1 MKSERTEKLA
11 KWSKTVIPAAMAAA
25 AFLTT
30 GDPTAGTVLA
40 GAVAGIGGNLLSNQV
55 EAGLEKVED
64 LFTSSPDG
72 LLNHNIQ
79 RALAQAFDNA
89 VAALETAYFK
99 TNAAQNLAPEK
110 KDAIANLLQKLRE
123 CPEQY
128 FLAASEEQIADWL
141 YGDNR
146 AALADLL
153 RRIDARRIFNMDHE
167 VYGDDFRRFFENH
180 LIKQVQ
186 FWFFEY
192 LKVDQP
198 ENTKAWRAFQRLML
212 EIVQLNQHALYGE
225 TQAVKAQ
232 LAQIQT
238 TLDNL
243 RDSPRQN
250 DEPFADGLNA
260 VLEQL
265 RGELQIIG
273 ADVREVKQEV
283 KDFRAEA
290 QLNFQDVQGQLR
302 RIVGLLQYGGF
313 VTEGVEPISVEAKN
327 RFIPLINRHIE
338 LFAGRER
345 ELEQIEEFLTT
356 RAKGYIFITAPSGY
370 GKTALLA
377 NLVNRQKDRY
387 CYHFLSQLDKTE
399 EETLLLRNLGAQICR
414 YYGIGGELPREPE
427 KLRALYSSLLDMAV
441 AQPGKPLIVVLD
453 GVDEAAYISDLHIPR
468 KLPEGTFII
477 FSARQTGRAY
487 LEELGLP
494 ADQVCAIELTGLDAP
509 GIRGLLQCAGDRA
522 AAFASDEQRVGALLA
537 ISGGDPFYLHF
548 LGQDI
553 KSGAVTSDNV
563 AQMPTRLNEY
573 LDRQFEQLRRSLTPA
588 AAAAQKD
595 LLGFLLVAKDKLT
608 QADVMALTQIDE
620 WDFDDVVNP
629 LRRFLIQTETAYTLC
644 HPRFADYFRAKL
656 RQTVTHYA
664 VQLRV
669 YCADWQTHRSPYALA
684 YLPEH
689 LREAKEYAALFA
701 LANDLAFRQAQIQ
714 AFPDDPHAPLRTI
727 QTALQGAADE
737 DNPVKM
743 AELLLAHDR
752 QVIEITQENPL
763 EALRNVNLKRAWELA
778 DLYDIE
784 PCIQWY
790 LLLTWELQDTKRLEE
805 ARETLNRLRQKAL
818 PSLVDHSSG
827 SKTGK
832 NVAYLLVQ
840 IDTVDKEVITELS
853 QRLIG
858 IGDDDSYKSMCFAL
872 IEQQRFSEAITYAQQ
887 IKNECIESKVL
898 GEIALA
904 QALRGEQGAART
916 TFATAL
922 SVAKKIEGYRQAYWL
937 REIVIAQWQAGE
949 HETTQATLS
958 IGLIAAQQDK
968 NEKLRDLILTE
979 IAATQAYLGNFDS
992 ALMITQQIQS
1002 ESNKATAISEI
1013 ATAQAYLMDIDTAL
1027 GTAQQIGEKWL
1038 YTYDGWKVL
1047 INIAFI
1053 YAQHKEF
1060 VLALTTAQRIK
1071 WKLGYV
1077 KVLRKITDV
1086 LMNTEKHNAARK
1098 AFNIALMT
1106 AQQEASVNN
1115 NNDVDLLIEI
1125 AMGLS
1130 QLEEYTSA
1138 RTTFAKAL
1146 AIQQKT
1152 VKKETF
1158 IKTLITLASAQANAG
1173 YFDAALTTTQAIKT
1187 RSESETNYWRNEA
1200 FIAIATAQKQV
1211 GHFSG
1216 ALATA
1221 QQITDQKQQLEI
1233 FQAIVIA
1240 QIETNEFAAALITID
1255 QVWQLKGREWGERV
1269 GDLLVKVGVAQA
1281 QFGDL
1286 SGALKTSDR
1295 IYDSSK
1301 RQKVLHAIVLAQ
1313 IATNDLAAAMI
1324 TAGNTCSQEAIALA
1338 QAYAGD
1344 FEGAMATAT
1353 RIYWEPDHAETLGMI
1368 ALAQAQAGKQEAA
1381 QATFAIALS
1390 MAQQLAPNECYR
1402 DYVRAKALRSIAVAQ
1417 AQAGEREAAHETFS
1431 LALHTAR
1438 QIQEVD
1444 ACARELMET
1453 GLAQCQVGEYKK
1465 ARKIFAE
1472 TTKIVEKME
1481 TDWRQAELL

>member
-494 ADQVCAIELTGLDAP
+494 PDQACAIELAGLDAS
-509 GIRGLLQCAGDRA
+509 GICGLLQRAGDRA

-595 LLGFLLVAKDKLT
+595 LLSFLLVAKDKLA
-608 QADVMALTQIDE
+608 QADVMALAQIDE

-656 RQTVTHYA
+656 RQTVTRYA
-664 VQLRV
+664 EQLRV
-669 YCADWQTHRSPYALA
+669 YCADWQTHRSPYALR
-684 YLPEH
+684 YYPDH
-689 LREAKEYAALFA
+689 LLDAGQHDDLFA
-701 LANDLAFRQAQIQ
+701 LARNAAFRQAQMQ
-714 AFPDDPHAPLRTI
+714 AFPDKPDLPLRT
-727 QTALQGAADE
+727 QQAALQAAS
-737 DNPVKM
+737 P
-743 AELLLAHDR
+743 
-752 QVIEITQENPL
+752 P
-763 EALRNVNLKRAWELA
+763 
-778 DLYDIE
+778 
-784 PCIQWY
+784 
-790 LLLTWELQDTKRLEE
+790 
-805 ARETLNRLRQKAL
+805 
-818 PSLVDHSSG
+818 
-827 SKTGK
+827 
-832 NVAYLLVQ
+832 
-840 IDTVDKEVITELS
+840 
-853 QRLIG
+853 
-858 IGDDDSYKSMCFAL
+858 
-872 IEQQRFSEAITYAQQ
+872 
-887 IKNECIESKVL
+887 
-898 GEIALA
+898 
-904 QALRGEQGAART
+904 
-916 TFATAL
+916 
-922 SVAKKIEGYRQAYWL
+922 
-937 REIVIAQWQAGE
+937 
-949 HETTQATLS
+949 
-958 IGLIAAQQDK
+958 
-968 NEKLRDLILTE
+968 
-979 IAATQAYLGNFDS
+979 
-992 ALMITQQIQS
+992 
-1002 ESNKATAISEI
+1002 
-1013 ATAQAYLMDIDTAL
+1013 
-1027 GTAQQIGEKWL
+1027 
-1038 YTYDGWKVL
+1038 
-1047 INIAFI
+1047 
-1053 YAQHKEF
+1053 
-1060 VLALTTAQRIK
+1060 
-1071 WKLGYV
+1071 
-1077 KVLRKITDV
+1077 
-1086 LMNTEKHNAARK
+1086 
-1098 AFNIALMT
+1098 
-1106 AQQEASVNN
+1106 
-1115 NNDVDLLIEI
+1115 
-1125 AMGLS
+1125 
-1130 QLEEYTSA
+1130 
-1138 RTTFAKAL
+1138 
-1146 AIQQKT
+1146 
-1152 VKKETF
+1152 
-1158 IKTLITLASAQANAG
+1158 
-1173 YFDAALTTTQAIKT
+1173 
-1187 RSESETNYWRNEA
+1187 
-1200 FIAIATAQKQV
+1200 
-1211 GHFSG
+1211 
-1216 ALATA
+1216 
-1221 QQITDQKQQLEI
+1221 
-1233 FQAIVIA
+1233 
-1240 QIETNEFAAALITID
+1240 
-1255 QVWQLKGREWGERV
+1255 
-1269 GDLLVKVGVAQA
+1269 
-1281 QFGDL
+1281 
-1286 SGALKTSDR
+1286 
-1295 IYDSSK
+1295 
-1301 RQKVLHAIVLAQ
+1301 
-1313 IATNDLAAAMI
+1313 
-1324 TAGNTCSQEAIALA
+1324 
-1338 QAYAGD
+1338 
-1344 FEGAMATAT
+1344 
-1353 RIYWEPDHAETLGMI
+1353 
-1368 ALAQAQAGKQEAA
+1368 
-1381 QATFAIALS
+1381 
-1390 MAQQLAPNECYR
+1390 
-1402 DYVRAKALRSIAVAQ
+1402 
-1417 AQAGEREAAHETFS
+1417 
-1431 LALHTAR
+1431 
-1438 QIQEVD
+1438 
-1444 ACARELMET
+1444 
-1453 GLAQCQVGEYKK
+1453 
-1465 ARKIFAE
+1465 
-1472 TTKIVEKME
+1472 
-1481 TDWRQAELL
+1481 